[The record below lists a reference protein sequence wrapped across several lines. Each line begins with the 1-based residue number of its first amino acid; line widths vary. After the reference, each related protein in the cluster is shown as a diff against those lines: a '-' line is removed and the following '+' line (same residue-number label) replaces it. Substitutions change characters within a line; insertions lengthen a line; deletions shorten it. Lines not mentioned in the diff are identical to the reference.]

1 VKGLVVILALWA
13 VPALAQKVPCTNP
26 VTQADMNECAAL
38 DWEIADAELN
48 AAYAQAI
55 ATARDMNAY
64 SQVNVEESL
73 REAQRAWVTFR
84 DLACEVESLVAEGG
98 SMQPMIYSACLTT
111 LTEERTDALR
121 YFGGFDQ

>member
-1 VKGLVVILALWA
+1 
-13 VPALAQKVPCTNP
+13 
-26 VTQADMNECAAL
+26 
-38 DWEIADAELN
+38 
-48 AAYAQAI
+48 
-55 ATARDMNAY
+55 MNAY